1 MKFRVNTTLKSR
13 SLAHLG
19 GMISQ
24 GMYDTQSA
32 GFPAELKEVLI
43 AEAEDPR
50 GYVECLDPEDIV
62 EVQPVYKDVSK
73 ETLDDISSGEGKAEG
88 NDHDTPPLGEQDDTA
103 QAEKAAKAPSPIS
116 KPRKSTAKKI
126 NTVKK

>member
-1 MKFRVNTTLKSR
+1 MKFRVKTTLKAR
-13 SLAHLG
+13 SLSHLG

-50 GYVECLDPEDIV
+50 GYVECLDPEDII
-62 EVQPVYKDVSK
+62 EVMPAFKDVSK

-88 NDHDTPPLGEQDDTA
+88 SNTPPLGEQDGKA
-103 QAEKAAKAPSPIS
+103 QSEQAAKAPSPIS